1 MEQILEELY
10 ELLDLYFRIEIGS
23 GIVRTNEDISNI
35 EPSLDRKIL
44 REEIFEKIISKSQEL
59 PSL

>member
-23 GIVRTNEDISNI
+23 GIVRANEDISNI